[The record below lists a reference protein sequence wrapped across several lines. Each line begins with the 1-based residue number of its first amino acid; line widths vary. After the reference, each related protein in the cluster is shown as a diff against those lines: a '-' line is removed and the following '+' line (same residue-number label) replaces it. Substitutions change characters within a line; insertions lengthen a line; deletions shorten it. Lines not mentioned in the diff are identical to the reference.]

1 MISLENFSVNENNVL
16 KIFKELTKVPRPSK
30 KEEKAREF
38 IIEFAKKHNLKYVV
52 DQAGNVI
59 VKSIKDDSK
68 PVILQGHMDM
78 VCEKTKD
85 FEIDFDK
92 DPIPYV
98 EEGDYLISH
107 NTTLGADNG
116 IGVALALAAM
126 VDDDNP
132 ANIEALFTV
141 NEESGMT
148 GAFNV
153 DPKNITGTT
162 MINLDSANEGMVFG
176 GCAGSKRVEVKF
188 KKTFQDLND
197 SYIYYYVIVSGLKGG
212 HSGEDIHL
220 NLGNANLILARTL
233 YKFNEEFD
241 FKLIDIYGGSRTN
254 AIPRHAVAKIAVPED
269 KRILAQNLI
278 VRLNGDFVK
287 ELGISDPDVRVNLE
301 NAESSDKALSKD
313 TAQNILDFLN
323 LVPNGVN
330 TLSQME
336 QALVETSSN
345 LAVIDSTEDEIII
358 HSSIRS
364 SKMSKLENLAEKI
377 KILAKLTDGI
387 YEEEFGYPAWE
398 FDYHSKMNE
407 VAKDVYKKLYGKEL
421 VLTVI
426 HAGLEPAVLNDR
438 LKLEN
443 VISMGPDIYHLHT
456 PGEKV
461 SISSTER
468 TYEYLIEILKE
479 YKRRVK

>member
-1 MISLENFSVNENNVL
+1 MDSFPVGDTETL
-16 KIFKELTKVPRPSK
+16 KIFKKLTKVPRPSN
-30 KEEKAREF
+30 KEEKVREF
-38 IIEFAKKHNLKYVV
+38 IINFAKEHNLKYVV
-52 DQAGNVI
+52 DDAGNVI

-68 PVILQGHMDM
+68 SVILQSHMDM
-78 VCEKTKD
+78 VCEKVKD

-92 DPIPYV
+92 DPIPFT
-98 EEGDYLISH
+98 EEGDYLLSH
-107 NTTLGADNG
+107 STTLGADDG
-116 IGVALALAAM
+116 IGVAMALSAL
-126 VDDDNP
+126 VDEDNP

-162 MINLDSANEGMVFG
+162 MINLDSAKEGMVFG

-188 KKTFQDLND
+188 KKDFQELDG
-197 SYIYYYVIVSGLKGG
+197 SYIYYYLIVSGLKGG

-233 YKFNEEFD
+233 YKFNEQFD

-254 AIPRHAVAKIAVPED
+254 AIPRNAVAKIAVPED

-278 VRLNGDFVK
+278 VRLNGNFVK
-287 ELGISDPDVRVNLE
+287 ELSISDPDVRVNLE
-301 NAESSDKALSKD
+301 NAESANKALSKD
-313 TAQNILDFLN
+313 VAENILDFLN
-323 LVPNGVN
+323 LVPNGVD

-345 LAVIDSTEDEIII
+345 LAVIESTEDEIII

-364 SKMSKLENLAEKI
+364 SKMSKIDNMSEKI
-377 KILAKLTDGI
+377 RVLARLTRGI

-398 FDYHSKMNE
+398 FDYHSEMNE
-407 VAKDVYKKLYGKEL
+407 IAKDVYLKLYGKDL

-438 LKLEN
+438 LNLEN

-461 SISSTER
+461 SISSTKR